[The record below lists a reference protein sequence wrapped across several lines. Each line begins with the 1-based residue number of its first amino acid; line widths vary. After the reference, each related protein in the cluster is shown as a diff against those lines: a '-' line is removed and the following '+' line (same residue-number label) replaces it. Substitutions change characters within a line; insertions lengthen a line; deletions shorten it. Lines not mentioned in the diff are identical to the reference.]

1 MSRNFCIPLN
11 RDDLYEASSVNQ
23 YIVENVYNGRE
34 LKKKLEDCQTDV
46 QMNGSD
52 FVVDNDGFDILFS
65 VIEAF
70 HKEVTGDMKQRSMQ
84 ITIDGMKHLVD
95 HLSKIL
101 DSGELLEHEERERN
115 LNVTK
120 MLLYLFCQLVELIEG
135 DQSEIDPVTGKL
147 RKGKKA
153 KRDDDYSW
161 DWDTER
167 KRCADLLYNL
177 VQLNINVLF
186 DPPLVEEEVTNL
198 IANMVFRIF
207 ENPNM
212 KNINTRDSRLSLIQ
226 VLGTICKKY
235 NYTLSCSLKFVQH
248 LKHFDHL
255 VSVFAQATEVM
266 VLDFNCNA
274 MVMELMREISR
285 VDAKELARDTTGTNN
300 YAKFL
305 VEMTEKLPKNVLPC
319 VSLLMV
325 HLDGESY
332 AMRKC
337 VLGVLG
343 EIVIKVLTAEDLD
356 ENNKDLREN
365 FLDVLE
371 DHVHDVSSYV
381 RSRVLEIWDNLCKE
395 RSIPVARQH
404 KVLELAVGRLQ
415 DKTATVRK
423 VAVKL
428 LTDMLEC
435 NPYAAK
441 FNNQELKEAL
451 DLEQSKLDAMVPEE
465 VLNPTE
471 LWAGIEENVRKG
483 VEEAKA
489 GKGEEKVWENASP
502 GEVVQRIAGF
512 LEKGLFDKA
521 ASLLEDAQEV
531 MAGEDLFKAPDMEV
545 EEGEDAEHDDEEE
558 EEGGKDA
565 TRKFVIFRN
574 IYLESKKAPEVSLS
588 QSQDVSKEQQYETQL
603 RMVSYLKSSLDFNVI
618 LNKSLP
624 VVAQLLGSKTE
635 SDITEGIDF
644 FVSAFEFGVLNAMI
658 GVRRMLA
665 LIWSQD
671 KKIKDAVV
679 NAYKRLYIY
688 VQQNNARS
696 SANAIS
702 RNLMALVEGATLGDL
717 TSMEKLVSEL
727 VVSKDIGK
735 GVFTVLWEYFTG
747 QLPDCRDSDPR
758 AAIALLAM
766 CAISQPNIIQS
777 NIAVIVDHGL
787 GPKAETD
794 CQLARE
800 SCVALLK
807 VVPAK
812 VKTDSPD
819 PPLRFATDHD
829 IFKRLELLVVD
840 GIKRK
845 KDPHYM
851 PMAKQALNV
860 IYQLAE
866 SPDMLA
872 ARIVKQIFQNIQDA
886 QSEETAGKVETFILR
901 RLCFLAGQIA
911 LCQMNFLE
919 VNVLSELKRRNF
931 LKDAKR
937 ERENAE
943 KDKEN
948 MKKKKGTSTQKRS
961 ASETPRNTGGGAGE
975 DDDMGVMG
983 AEADDAE
990 VEFIRVVCEKELV
1003 TNESMGSNLLYL
1015 LSPLILAVCKNPSK
1029 YKDPDLR
1036 ASASLALSKYMLVS
1050 DEFCSSHLQLLF
1062 TVLEKSEEPIIR
1074 ANLIIAL
1081 GDLSFRYPNTLEPWT
1096 PKMYQRLHDTS
1107 VMVRS
1112 NTLTVL
1118 THLILNDM
1126 IKVKG
1131 QIADMA
1137 SCIVDDLERISGLAK
1152 LFFSELVQKGNT
1164 LYNLMP
1170 DIISRLSDPQVGVNE
1185 EDFRSILRYIIGLIN
1200 KDKMLEGLVE
1210 KLCHRFRGTNTNRQ
1224 WRDLAFCLSLFTFSD
1239 RSFRKLAD
1247 NFACWSDKLHEDSVY
1262 DSITVILAGVKKGVG
1277 VGGVAAGEKRTEAKQ
1292 LAEELEARVE
1302 EARAKGVEDDTA
1314 DKRAAQ
1320 AKSKDAEEKAKG
1332 KKKSKKKEAEE
1343 EEDEEEEEEEE
1354 PPRRAGRRSGGRKDV
1369 EDEEEGDSRRKKAG
1383 RRRRNDDSD
1392 EEERMRKKKGSKT
1405 EDEDDSEEESSPAGK
1420 GASRQVDDEDDES
1433 KKSASNSPPS
1443 SKKKGKSSKKAP
1455 EPEPTPPKKTG
1466 RGNRKR

>member
-1 MSRNFCIPLN
+1 MSRNFSIPLN

-23 YIVENVYNGRE
+23 YTVRESYGVRE
-34 LKKKLEDCQTDV
+34 LKKKLQDCQSDV
-46 QMNGSD
+46 QHYGSD
-52 FVVDNDGFDILFS
+52 FVIDNEGFDIIFS
-65 VIEAF
+65 VIENF
-70 HKEVTGDMKQRSMQ
+70 HKDVSGDMKQKSME
-84 ITIDGMKHLVD
+84 ITFSGMTHLVE
-95 HLSKIL
+95 HLAQKL
-101 DSGELLEHEERERN
+101 DSGELLERDERERT
-115 LNVTK
+115 LNIFK
-120 MLLYLFCQLVELIEG
+120 MLLYLFCQLVELIEA

-147 RKGKKA
+147 RKGKKNV
-153 KRDDDYSW
+153 RDDDYSW
-161 DWDTER
+161 NWDIER
-167 KRCADLLYNL
+167 NRCVIMLYNL

-198 IANMVFRIF
+198 IANTVFKIL

-212 KNINTRDSRLSLIQ
+212 KNINTRDSRLSIIQ

-266 VLDFNCNA
+266 VRDFNCNA

-356 ENNKDLREN
+356 ENNRDLREN

-381 RSRVLEIWDNLCKE
+381 RSRVLEIWDNLCREKC
-395 RSIPVARQH
+395 IPLARQH

-428 LTDMLEC
+428 LTDMLDC

-441 FNNQELKEAL
+441 FNNQELTEAL
-451 DLEQSKLDAMVPEE
+451 DTEQKKLDSMVPEE
-465 VLNPTE
+465 DLNPTE
-471 LWAGIEENVRKG
+471 LWATIEESVRKG
-483 VEEAKA
+483 VKEA
-489 GKGEEKVWENASP
+489 GQGDEKVWENASP

-521 ASLLEDAQEV
+521 GSLLDDAQEV
-531 MAGEDLFKAPDMEV
+531 MAAEEIFKAPGV
-545 EEGEDAEHDDEEE
+545 EPEEDEDAEPDEDEEE
-558 EEGGKDA
+558 EEGAKN
-565 TRKFVIFRN
+565 TTKKFVIFRN
-574 IYLESKKAPEVSLS
+574 IYLESKKAPELSLS
-588 QSQDVSKEQQYETQL
+588 QSQSQSQEVSKEKQYEVQKK
-603 RMVSYLKSSLDFNVI
+603 MVDYLKSSLDFNII

-696 SANAIS
+696 SAAAIS

-735 GVFTVLWEYFTG
+735 GVFTVLWEYFTS
-747 QLPDCRDSDPR
+747 QLPDARASDPR
-758 AAIALLAM
+758 AAISLLAM

-777 NIAVIVDHGL
+777 NIMVIVDHGL
-787 GPKAETD
+787 GPMAEID

-807 VVPAK
+807 MVPAK
-812 VKTDSPD
+812 MKTDSPD
-819 PPLRFATDHD
+819 PPQRFATDD
-829 IFKRLELLVVD
+829 NIFIRLELLVVD
-840 GIKRK
+840 GIKRQ

-860 IYQLAE
+860 IYQLSE

-872 ARIVKQIFQNIQDA
+872 AKIIKRIFQNIKDS
-886 QSEETAGKVETFILR
+886 QSEENAGKVETFILR

-948 MKKKKGTSTQKRS
+948 QKKKKGASAQKRS
-961 ASETPRNTGGGAGE
+961 ANETPRNAGGAGE

-1003 TNESMGSNLLYL
+1003 CEKDHTDMGTNLLYL
-1015 LSPLILAVCKNPSK
+1015 ISPLILAVCKNPSK

-1050 DEFCSSHLQLLF
+1050 DEFCSAHLQLLF

-1170 DIISRLSDPQVGVNE
+1170 DIISRLSDPQVGVDE

-1210 KLCHRFRGTNTNRQ
+1210 KLCHRFRGCDTNRQ

-1239 RSFRKLAD
+1239 RSFRKLSD
-1247 NFACWSDKLHEDSVY
+1247 NFLCWSDKLHEDSVY

-1277 VGGVAAGEKRTEAKQ
+1277 VGGVGGEKRTEAKQ

-1343 EEDEEEEEEEE
+1343 EEDEEEEE
-1354 PPRRAGRRSGGRKDV
+1354 PRRAGRRSGGRKEV
-1369 EDEEEGDSRRKKAG
+1369 EEGESRRKSGG

-1405 EDEDDSEEESSPAGK
+1405 EEEDDSEEESSPAGK
-1420 GASRQVDDEDDES
+1420 GASGQVDDEDDGQES
-1433 KKSASNSPPS
+1433 KRRASNSPPSS
-1443 SKKKGKSSKKAP
+1443 SKKKGKSSKKTP
-1455 EPEPTPPKKTG
+1455 EPEPQKKG
-1466 RGNRKR
+1466 RGNRRR